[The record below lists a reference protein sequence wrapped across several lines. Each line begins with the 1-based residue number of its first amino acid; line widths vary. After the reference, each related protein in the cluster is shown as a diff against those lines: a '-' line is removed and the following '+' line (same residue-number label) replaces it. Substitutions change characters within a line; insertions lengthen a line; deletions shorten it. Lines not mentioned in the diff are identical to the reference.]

1 MRLDSEKVFASI
13 GVRLMCRLS
22 SPPNTQVPFPQR
34 LWCSY
39 PVPFLAGFARSV
51 LELYICLKPCP
62 LFTLP
67 WPMNFRGSRPGFM
80 SPKAHTH
87 YELFSTPDHG
97 LLKLEPNRSLGN
109 KHMLCMLDLIFY
121 FKLKKKKLHIKAVL
135 VYTDGLCNEEVGQAG
150 FSQLE

>member
-87 YELFSTPDHG
+87 TTNSFLHLIMAYLNSSRTAR
-97 LLKLEPNRSLGN
+97 LEISI
-109 KHMLCMLDLIFY
+109 CYVCLIWFFY
-121 FKLKKKKLHIKAVL
+121 FKLKKKLHIKAVL